1 MLADTRPLRIVPYR
15 RLWLSTAVTAVG
27 SQLTAVAV
35 PKQVYD
41 LTGSSAWVGV
51 SGAVALVPLI
61 VFGLWGGAIAD
72 AVDRRRLLMFTNTG
86 IAVTSVLFWLQAEQ
100 GWRSLWVIFALLGLQ
115 QAFFGVNQPARS
127 ASIPRLVPVAEL
139 PAANALSSTVMMGGL
154 ILGPLLAGALIPI
167 LGISKLYLIDSAGLG
182 LVLWAVWKLPPL
194 PPLGEGTAR
203 AGLRDVVAGFRYL
216 TTRSVLLVSLLADL
230 LAMVFGMPRALFP
243 ELAQHKYSGPGG
255 GSLAL
260 GLLFAAIP
268 AGSLIGGVFS
278 GSFTRIRRQGMAVVA
293 AVVAWGL
300 AIVGFG
306 LSESLLTAVAFLA
319 LAGAADMVSMVL
331 RSSIL
336 QAAAIDEMRG
346 RMQGV
351 FVVVVAG
358 GPRLADFLHGT
369 AGAALGPTIAI
380 AGGGALS
387 VVGMLVLV
395 LLLPAFLAYRAPAT
409 GTREATHAG

>member
-1 MLADTRPLRIVPYR
+1 
-15 RLWLSTAVTAVG
+15 
-27 SQLTAVAV
+27 AVAV

-41 LTGSSAWVGV
+41 LTGSSAWVGL

-61 VFGLWGGAIAD
+61 IFGIWGGAIAD
-72 AVDRRRLLMFTNTG
+72 AVDRRRLLLVTNSG
-86 IAVTSVLFWLQAEQ
+86 IAATSLLFWLQAAQ
-100 GWRSLWVIFALLGLQ
+100 GWHSVEVIFTLLAAQ

-127 ASIPRLVPVAEL
+127 ASIPRLVPISQL
-139 PAANALSSTVMMGGL
+139 PAANALGATVMQGGA
-154 ILGPLLAGALIPI
+154 IFGPLLAGALIPV
-167 LGISKLYLIDSAGLG
+167 LGISRLYLIDSAGLC
-182 LVLWAVWKLPPL
+182 LVLWAVWRLPSL
-194 PPLGEGTAR
+194 QPLGESVAR
-203 AGLRDVVAGFRYL
+203 AGIRDVIAGFRYL

-230 LAMVFGMPRALFP
+230 IAMVFGMPRALFP
-243 ELAQHKYSGPGG
+243 ELAQHTFNGPAG

-268 AGSLIGGVFS
+268 AGAVLGGILS
-278 GSFTRIRRQGMAVVA
+278 GSFTRIRRQGVAVVA

-306 LSESLLTAVAFLA
+306 LAGSLVVALAFLV

-336 QAAAIDEMRG
+336 QAAAVDEMRG

-351 FVVVVAG
+351 YIVVVAG

-369 AGAALGPTIAI
+369 AGAAVGPTAAI
-380 AGGGALS
+380 AGGGALT
-387 VVGMLVLV
+387 VVGMLAVV
-395 LLLPAFLAYRAPAT
+395 VFLPAFLAYRAPVAAP
-409 GTREATHAG
+409 REPASESAGG